1 MRHDPIIDP
10 TEEDLIWA
18 AGFLEGEGYFAA
30 CYSTP
35 KVTAAQVN
43 PEPLAK
49 LLMLFGGSVCL
60 YKRSKR
66 KQIQP
71 IWVWG
76 AYGIRAKL
84 VSVALY
90 PYLSEY
96 RKLQVRQALT
106 GLRNPPNF
114 R

>member
-18 AGFLEGEGYFAA
+18 AGF
-30 CYSTP
+30 
-35 KVTAAQVN
+35 
-43 PEPLAK
+43 
-49 LLMLFGGSVCL
+49 GGSVYL

>member
-10 TEEDLIWA
+10 TE
-18 AGFLEGEGYFAA
+18 
-30 CYSTP
+30 
-35 KVTAAQVN
+35 
-43 PEPLAK
+43 
-49 LLMLFGGSVCL
+49 
-60 YKRSKR
+60 
-66 KQIQP
+66 
-71 IWVWG
+71 
-76 AYGIRAKL
+76 
-84 VSVALY
+84 ALY